1 MRFTDDDTALISASD
16 DASVNV
22 WLLTKLLDE
31 QEDITVAPSPHYS
44 WSDHSL
50 PVTDIV
56 CGTGT
61 YGSARIWTSSLD
73 HTVKVG
79 MLSRCYSITV
89 LLLVAKPCFFQK
101 QLWDLATGLLLTTF
115 LFPHPIDTLAV
126 DVSETTLL
134 AAGHHNIY
142 QVDLYKRV
150 EERSYAAASV
160 ESLGGMGKVES
171 VGLDSSTNARIFKGH
186 T

>member
-1 MRFTDDDTALISASD
+1 M
-16 DASVNV
+16 
-22 WLLTKLLDE
+22 
-31 QEDITVAPSPHYS
+31 
-44 WSDHSL
+44 
-50 PVTDIV
+50 
-56 CGTGT
+56 
-61 YGSARIWTSSLD
+61 
-73 HTVKVG
+73 
-79 MLSRCYSITV
+79 
-89 LLLVAKPCFFQK
+89 
-101 QLWDLATGLLLTTF
+101 TTF

-134 AAGHHNIY
+134 AAGHHNIH

-171 VGLDSSTNARIFKGH
+171 VGLDSSSNARIFKGH